1 MKTKLTLTVNEH
13 TVKKAKNYVEKTS
26 ESLSSVVE
34 EFLESLHSKKTSYSV
49 VDSSRGILKKKFS
62 SMNSKEIR
70 AAYYKEKH
78 GV

>member
-13 TVKKAKNYVEKTS
+13 TVKKAKSYVEKTS

-34 EFLESLHSKKTSYSV
+34 EFLESLYAKKTMHSV

-62 SMNSKEIR
+62 STSDKDIRKE
-70 AAYYKEKH
+70 YHKDKH

>member
-1 MKTKLTLTVNEH
+1 MKTKLTLTVDEH

-34 EFLESLHSKKTSYSV
+34 DFLESLYTKKTKHSV
-49 VDSSRGILKKKFS
+49 VDASKGLLKKKFS
-62 SMNSKEIR
+62 STSYKDIRKE
-70 AAYYKEKH
+70 YYKEKH

>member
-13 TVKKAKNYVEKTS
+13 TVKKAKNYVENTS

-34 EFLESLHSKKTSYSV
+34 EFLESLYTKKTKPSV
-49 VDSSRGILKKKFS
+49 VNASKGLLKKKYS
-62 SMNSKEIR
+62 SKSYKDVRKE
-70 AAYYKEKH
+70 YYKEKH

>member
-1 MKTKLTLTVNEH
+1 MKTKLTLTVNEQ

-34 EFLESLHSKKTSYSV
+34 EFLESLYAKKSKHSV
-49 VDSSRGILKKKFS
+49 VEASKGILKKKS
-62 SMNSKEIR
+62 SSLSYKDIRKE
-70 AAYYKEKH
+70 YYKEKH